1 MGFIKLP
8 DDLNEWAWYND
19 NIALLVYI
27 RLRLEAKYKAIDV
40 GNVHLERGQLV
51 TSIRDISEKNN
62 ISIRQTRTA
71 LERLETSHKIAI
83 KPTAKNSVIT
93 LLDYDCD
100 SNSDTQND
108 ILTASKRHTERQT
121 SDTLATQCRHIDDT
135 HSLLITNSRLSDKQT
150 SREYAPAHEAA
161 ENSKIE
167 PQAIDAKRQN
177 KPEKRKFAEFV
188 SMTNDEY
195 SSLVIKLGEQ
205 GTQRC
210 IEILDNYKGQSGK
223 TYKSDYRA
231 ILNWVITRYE
241 EEQTKRKLQAQSK
254 PPGAFNTGNPFLDML
269 RDLEER
275 EANEIDIQGNVTDN
289 GDT

>member
-19 NIALLVYI
+19 NITLLVYI
-27 RLRLEAKYKAIDV
+27 RLRLAAKYKSVNV
-40 GNVHLERGQLV
+40 GNVHLERGQVV
-51 TSIRDISEKNN
+51 TSIREISEKNK
-62 ISIRQTRTA
+62 ISIRQARTA
-71 LERLETSHKIAI
+71 LERLETSHKITV
-83 KPTAKNSVIT
+83 KPTAKNSIVT
-93 LLDYDCD
+93 LLDYECD
-100 SNSDTQND
+100 SDINTQND
-108 ILTASKRHTERQT
+108 ILTTNKRHAERQT
-121 SDTLATQCRHIDDT
+121 GDTLATQCRHTDDT
-135 HSLLITNSRLSDKQT
+135 PSLLKTDSRLSDKHT
-150 SREYAPAHEAA
+150 GREYAPVREAA
-161 ENSKIE
+161 ENYETK
-167 PQAIDAKRQN
+167 PQAIDTRKQN
-177 KPEKRKFAEFV
+177 KSQKRKFAEFV

-195 SSLVIKLGEQ
+195 SSLVTKLGEQ

-231 ILNWVITRYE
+231 ILNWVITRYG
-241 EEQTKRKLQAQSK
+241 EEQTKCK
-254 PPGAFNTGNPFLDML
+254 PQTQGKPSGVYNAGNPFLDML

>member
-1 MGFIKLP
+1 
-8 DDLNEWAWYND
+8 
-19 NIALLVYI
+19 
-27 RLRLEAKYKAIDV
+27 
-40 GNVHLERGQLV
+40 
-51 TSIRDISEKNN
+51 
-62 ISIRQTRTA
+62 
-71 LERLETSHKIAI
+71 
-83 KPTAKNSVIT
+83 
-93 LLDYDCD
+93 
-100 SNSDTQND
+100 
-108 ILTASKRHTERQT
+108 
-121 SDTLATQCRHIDDT
+121 
-135 HSLLITNSRLSDKQT
+135 
-150 SREYAPAHEAA
+150 
-161 ENSKIE
+161 
-167 PQAIDAKRQN
+167 
-177 KPEKRKFAEFV
+177 
-188 SMTNDEY
+188 MTNDEY